1 MAILKPPKRNLGP
14 GEAWGRWVETEVKGL
29 QDGTKQQ
36 FQAIERSLSGISSS
50 LNSISEL
57 VVRRAEQLQTFIWSE
72 TLAEEQLGLLQ
83 TIVGPS
89 WAKYVTISSALR
101 VDDLSYGGAERVSVF
116 ILASNAIAT
125 QFPDTSLTTA
135 PYNRTLSGY
144 SGSTGARYESS
155 SQILTLD
162 STKVVQSQARTM
174 KYDGSSTGSG
184 LFTFANTYIFS

>member
-14 GEAWGRWVETEVKGL
+14 GEAWGRWVETEVKEL

-72 TLAEEQLGLLQ
+72 VLAEEQLGTLQ

-89 WAKYVTISSALR
+89 WAKYVTISSALNVR
-101 VDDLSYGGAERVSVF
+101 DISYAGVERVSTF
-116 ILASNAIAT
+116 LLASNATAT

-162 STKVVQSQARTM
+162 STKVVQSQARTI
-174 KYDGSSTGSG
+174 KYAGSSTGSG

>member
-14 GEAWGRWVETEVKGL
+14 GEAWGRWVETEVKEL

-50 LNSISEL
+50 LNVISEL
-57 VVRRAEQLQTFIWSE
+57 VVRRAEQLQTFMWSE
-72 TLAEEQLGLLQ
+72 VLAEEQLGTLQ

-89 WAKYVTISSALR
+89 WAKYVTISSSLR
-101 VDDLSYGGAERVSVF
+101 VDDLPGAERVSLFV
-116 ILASNAIAT
+116 LANNATAT
-125 QFPDTSLTTA
+125 QFPDTSLTA
-135 PYNRTLSGY
+135 PYKRTLYGY

-162 STKVVQSQARTM
+162 STKVVQSQARTI
-174 KYDGSSTGSG
+174 KYDDISTGSG

>member
-50 LNSISEL
+50 LNVISDL

-72 TLAEEQLGLLQ
+72 VLAEEQLGILQ

-89 WAKYVTISSALR
+89 WAKYVTISSALNVR
-101 VDDLSYGGAERVSVF
+101 DISYAEVERVSTF
-116 ILASNAIAT
+116 LLANNAVAT
-125 QFPDTSLTTA
+125 QLPDTSIPTL
-135 PYNRTLSGY
+135 PHNRTLSGY
-144 SGSTGARYESS
+144 SGSTGARYEYS

-162 STKVVQSQARTM
+162 STKVVQSQARTI
-174 KYDGSSTGSG
+174 KYAGSSTGSG
-184 LFTFANTYIFS
+184 EFTFANTYIFS